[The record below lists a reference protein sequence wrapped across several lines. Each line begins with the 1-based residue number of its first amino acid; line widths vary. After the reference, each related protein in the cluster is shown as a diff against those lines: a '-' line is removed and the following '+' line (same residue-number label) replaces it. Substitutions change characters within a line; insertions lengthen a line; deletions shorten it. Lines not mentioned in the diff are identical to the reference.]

1 LNPFLAYLALALV
14 PAEPADAASLRA
26 DVLLLVNAER
36 GERGAPALAADPALE
51 KAAQAL
57 AAQIAGAESLSA
69 VESESGQDLLHR
81 AAAAGYGPLA
91 VAEIVLTGEGEL
103 EERLQALARRDPE
116 TFAEAMSQQ
125 YRDVG
130 VGIAVS
136 DERIVWVL
144 LFGLKA
150 SEDFAARTAA
160 LSNLLEI
167 RREMLERVNEE
178 RRKLRLSPLHENA
191 LLDKA
196 AQSHAEDMIR
206 RSYYSHETPE
216 KSTVRDRVRKLG
228 YPSIAVGENIAEGQ
242 STVAQVMDAWMESP
256 EHREHIVSMTLKEI
270 GVGVAFGKND
280 RGLEIVWVQ
289 VFGTARPGDT
299 LRRR

>member
-1 LNPFLAYLALALV
+1 LTPILACFALALAA
-14 PAEPADAASLRA
+14 AEPADAASLRA
-26 DVLLLVNAER
+26 DVLLLVNGKRA
-36 GERGAPALAADPALE
+36 ERGAPALAADPAIE

-57 AAQIAGAESLSA
+57 AEQIAGAASLSA
-69 VESESGQDLLHR
+69 IEQETGQDLFRR

-91 VAEIVLTGEGEL
+91 VAEIVMTGEGEL
-103 EERLQALARRDPE
+103 EERLEALARRDPDSY
-116 TFAEAMSQQ
+116 AEAMSQE
-125 YRDVG
+125 YRDLG
-130 VGIAVS
+130 VGIAEG
-136 DERIVWVL
+136 DERIAWVL

-150 SEDFAARTAA
+150 SEDFAARTSA
-160 LSNLLEI
+160 LSDLLEI
-167 RREMLERVNEE
+167 RREMLGRVNAE

-206 RSYYSHETPE
+206 RSYYSHESPE
-216 KSTVRDRVRKLG
+216 KGSVRDRVRKVG
-228 YPSIAVGENIAEGQ
+228 YLSIAVGENIAEGQ

-270 GVGVAFGKND
+270 GVGVAFGKNE
-280 RGLEIVWVQ
+280 RGLEIIWVQ
-289 VFGTARPGDT
+289 VFGTPRPGDA